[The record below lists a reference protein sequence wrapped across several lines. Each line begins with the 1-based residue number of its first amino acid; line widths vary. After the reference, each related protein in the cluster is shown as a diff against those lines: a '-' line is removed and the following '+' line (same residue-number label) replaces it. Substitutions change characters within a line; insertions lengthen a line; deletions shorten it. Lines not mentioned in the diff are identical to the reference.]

1 MCKRM
6 GSTARS
12 AYKQRMY
19 ISFIVLFLLCSL
31 EGTLA
36 QTAGAASVSVI
47 PNPLPL
53 GSTSAIIRA
62 QGVTIPGT
70 LAPQD
75 PVWSVVTHPRGPGE
89 HVPTQTN
96 VPMTLIVGNTYE
108 GSYNGFTD
116 FGAYPVMVYAKDTE
130 GVIWEV
136 AQTTAYQPGF
146 MDKFEKFEGDDTYSQ
161 AHVIHWNVPYA
172 QQHNFHDYGDEDWV
186 KFYALDNET
195 YRFRATNLSPSTD
208 VVMELYDTDGS
219 TLITQWNSAGPGD
232 DEIHEHTFS
241 QSGIYYMKSKH
252 ANPGVFGY
260 GTGYDLYGDKQ
271 PVSSFSAGVYGQV
284 TNASNGSIIEGAIAQ
299 LGSGVPTISDEDG
312 TYVVSSSMC
321 CASETLDLSV
331 TMTNYNDFTDSDLYL
346 SGFYVPID
354 VSLTPT
360 CWDSD
365 GDGYGNPGDTS
376 CSSGSAED
384 DCDDS
389 DASIYPG
396 ASETPD
402 DGIDQDCNGTDT
414 VTCYVD
420 ADQDG
425 YGTYLGTTTLAD
437 DGTCDITQS
446 ESENADDCDDSDD
459 SINPAATE
467 VVADGIDQDCNGED
481 WCYLDSDGDT
491 YGSTSEIDDVDGDLN
506 CATGAGVSD
515 NNTDC
520 DDGDANL
527 NPGGEPVR
535 VTGSSTAYYSSLQT
549 AYDSASDGDTIEC
562 KETTLS
568 EDIEMDRGIT
578 VTVEGGF
585 ECSFSSVSGVTTISS
600 STSGITISD
609 GTVTMEY
616 IDLQ

>member
-12 AYKQRMY
+12 AYKQRY
-19 ISFIVLFLLCSL
+19 ISFIVLFLLCFL
-31 EGTLA
+31 EGTLS

-89 HVPTQTN
+89 HVPAQTN
-96 VPMTLIVGNTYE
+96 VPMAHTVGNTYE
-108 GSYNGFTD
+108 GSYHGFTD
-116 FGAYPVMVYAKDTE
+116 FGAYPVTVYAKDTE
-130 GVIWEV
+130 GVTWEI
-136 AQTTAYQPGF
+136 AQTIAYQPGF
-146 MDKFEKFEGDDTYSQ
+146 IDRFEDDDAYTQARVLYLNSQ
-161 AHVIHWNVPYA
+161 YA

-186 KFYALDNET
+186 EFYVLDNET
-195 YRFRATNLSPSTD
+195 YIFSATNLSSSTD
-208 VVMELYDTDGS
+208 VVMELYDTDGT
-219 TLITQWNSAGPGD
+219 TLIAQWNSAGPGG
-232 DEIHEHTFS
+232 DEVHEHTFS

-260 GTGYDLYGDKQ
+260 GTGYHWYGKRQTVDIFYAYIYGIVTDASDGLGIEDARIQ
-271 PVSSFSAGVYGQV
+271 IGSDSVESDSTGYYEVLAYMSSTPA
-284 TNASNGSIIEGAIAQ
+284 T
-299 LGSGVPTISDEDG
+299 L
-312 TYVVSSSMC
+312 SM
-321 CASETLDLSV
+321 SV
-331 TMTNYNDFTDSDLYL
+331 TKTGYNTFTDSL
-346 SGFYVPID
+346 SLISGDAKLKD
-354 VSLTPT
+354 VSMTPT
-360 CWDSD
+360 CWDGD
-365 GDGYGNPGDTS
+365 GDGYGNPGSTS

-389 DASIYPG
+389 DASINPG
-396 ASETPD
+396 A
-402 DGIDQDCNGTDT
+402 
-414 VTCYVD
+414 
-420 ADQDG
+420 
-425 YGTYLGTTTLAD
+425 
-437 DGTCDITQS
+437 
-446 ESENADDCDDSDD
+446 
-459 SINPAATE
+459 TE
-467 VVADGIDQDCNGED
+467 IVADGIDQDCNGED

-535 VTGSSTAYYSSLQT
+535 VMGSSTTYYSSLQT

-568 EDIEMDRGIT
+568 EDIDMDRGIT
-578 VTVEGGF
+578 VIVEGGYD
-585 ECSFSSVSGVTTISS
+585 CSFSSVSGITTVSS

-616 IDLQ
+616 IELQ